1 MKKEDWIEGFEAIY
15 NRKPTEKEI
24 AQAEEN
30 GEILSD
36 KELVNKNAVYDSELE
51 VTLEPKGDP
60 DNIMSK
66 EDWIEAFEA
75 IYSRK
80 PTDKEIAQAEENG
93 EIDSI
98 IEKVGKNTVNHSEY
112 ESVLESESKQ
122 DSTNQKYNSSNQGVF
137 CQFCGQKNGLGQQ
150 NCQHC
155 GKVLGKDTSKKG
167 KTAKGDFI
175 SYLLFCIET
184 NRWGILI
191 YCIIFGLVDFFLA
204 VFPLIIALVLTSFL
218 LTPAGQTL
226 ICKLLGA
233 RKIERSDYAEQIQ
246 KPIEKIILRAR
257 KQGLNLPDNIE
268 IRVVDNDL
276 PIAYAVGM
284 NRIIVSESLLRDTGY
299 LEYKIMYELH
309 RIHEKAPN
317 VLLIVVG
324 MNIFLILLG
333 LIVMFLGGF
342 TKDYGDR
349 RKSFFVESEATQG
362 AIIYYIAVVL
372 LIALITL
379 MYIFVKS
386 IVKRDIYDSDR
397 FITSIGFGKIHCFY
411 LDTVS
416 VADDSRAKNVLEL
429 GYPKKDK
436 RIAIMQNELGVNY
449 SGV

>member
-24 AQAEEN
+24 AQAEE
-30 GEILSD
+30 
-36 KELVNKNAVYDSELE
+36 
-51 VTLEPKGDP
+51 T
-60 DNIMSK
+60 
-66 EDWIEAFEA
+66 
-75 IYSRK
+75 
-80 PTDKEIAQAEENG
+80 G

-122 DSTNQKYNSSNQGVF
+122 DSPNQKYNSSNQGVF

-191 YCIIFGLVDFFLA
+191 YCIICGLLEGA
-204 VFPLIIALVLTSFL
+204 ASALVLLIISILITSFL
-218 LTPAGQTL
+218 LSPAGQTL

-246 KPIEKIILRAR
+246 RPIEKIILRAR

-317 VLLIVVG
+317 VLLVVVG
-324 MNIFLILLG
+324 MNIILILLG
-333 LIVMFLGGF
+333 LVVMFLGGF
-342 TKDYGDR
+342 NKNYGDR
-349 RKSFFVESEATQG
+349 RKSFFVESEAKEG
-362 AIIYYIAVVL
+362 AIMYYAAVIA

-379 MYIFVKS
+379 MYLFVKS

>member
-1 MKKEDWIEGFEAIY
+1 MKKEEWIEGFEAIY

-36 KELVNKNAVYDSELE
+36 KELMNNNDVDDSELE
-51 VTLEPKGDP
+51 VTLEPKGNP

-66 EDWIEAFEA
+66 EDWIEGFEA
-75 IYSRK
+75 IYNRK

-93 EIDSI
+93 EIDFI

-137 CQFCGQKNGLGQQ
+137 CQFCGQKNGLRQQ
-150 NCQHC
+150 NCQQC
-155 GKVLGKDTSKKG
+155 GKVIGTDTPKNG

>member
-1 MKKEDWIEGFEAIY
+1 MKKEDWIEGFEAIYNRKPTEEEISQAEENGEILSDKELVNENVIDDSELEVTLEPTGDPDNIMSKEDWIEGFEAIY

-24 AQAEEN
+24 VQAVEN
-30 GEILSD
+30 GEIS
-36 KELVNKNAVYDSELE
+36 
-51 VTLEPKGDP
+51 
-60 DNIMSK
+60 
-66 EDWIEAFEA
+66 
-75 IYSRK
+75 
-80 PTDKEIAQAEENG
+80 
-93 EIDSI
+93 SI
-98 IEKVGKNTVNHSEY
+98 IEKNDKNTINFSEP
-112 ESVLESESKQ
+112 EAVLESESKQ
-122 DSTNQKYNSSNQGVF
+122 DFTNQKYNSSNQGVF

-150 NCQHC
+150 NCRHC
-155 GKVLGKDTSKKG
+155 GKVIGTDTPRNG
-167 KTAKGDFI
+167 ETAKGDFI
-175 SYLLFCIET
+175 SYLLFCIKT
-184 NRWGILI
+184 NRWGMLI
-191 YCIIFGLVDFFLA
+191 YCIIFGLVDLWLA
-204 VFPLIIALVLTSFL
+204 VFPLIIALLLTSFL
-218 LTPAGQTL
+218 LSPAGQTL

-317 VLLIVVG
+317 VLLVVVG
-324 MNIFLILLG
+324 MNIFLIIAG
-333 LIVMFLGGF
+333 LVVMFLGGF
-342 TKDYGDR
+342 NKDYGDR
-349 RKSFFVESEATQG
+349 RKSFFIESEAKEG
-362 AIIYYIAVVL
+362 AIIYYTAVVT

-379 MYIFVKS
+379 MYLFVKS

-397 FITSIGFGKIHCFY
+397 FITSIGFGKIHCYY

-436 RIAIMQNELGVNY
+436 RIAIMQNELGVDY